1 MLVPAKKKFMIKTI
15 CTKFLLPEY
24 RGPKIT
30 LRRIKI

>member
-1 MLVPAKKKFMIKTI
+1 MPVPAKKKFMIMTI